1 MVLRPDPVILG
12 GCFHQRDQ
20 RITSIR
26 GHIVAFQNRSGQWPP
41 IGQIDPRHVL
51 IEARNAMTGS
61 RQPETQFRS

>member
-41 IGQIDPRHVL
+41 IGQIDPA
-51 IEARNAMTGS
+51 ARSHRG
-61 RQPETQFRS
+61 P